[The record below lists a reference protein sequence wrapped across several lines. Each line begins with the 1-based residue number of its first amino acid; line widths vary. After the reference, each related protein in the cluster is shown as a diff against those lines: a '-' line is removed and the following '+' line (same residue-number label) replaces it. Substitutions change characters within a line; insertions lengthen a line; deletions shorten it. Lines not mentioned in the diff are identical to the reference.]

1 MKILIALAALIAA
14 VSCTVTGGEREHDL
28 TDLLHKVTEKYHGA
42 PGIDR
47 LRRRS
52 TAEFHVSFIKP
63 SDIFTWFFKPF
74 IRYLLILLVF

>member
-14 VSCTVTGGEREHDL
+14 VGCTVTGGEREHDL

-52 TAEFHVSFIKP
+52 TAEFHVSF
-63 SDIFTWFFKPF
+63 S
-74 IRYLLILLVF
+74 LLNLETF